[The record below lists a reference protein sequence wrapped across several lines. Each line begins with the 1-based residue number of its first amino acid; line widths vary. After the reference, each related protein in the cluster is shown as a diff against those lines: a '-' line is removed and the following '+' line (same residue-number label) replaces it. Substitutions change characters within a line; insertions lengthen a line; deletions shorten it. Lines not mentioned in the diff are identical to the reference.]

1 LVAEI
6 NPKVQ
11 ILYPDH
17 RCTADLI
24 HKIELDKIV
33 KSNTCIQKSIWTWT
47 FRCTKLPLFRRFGNG
62 GSSPG
67 TREEEKQLLLE
78 AEQLLLARPKV
89 DVVADAWASLV
100 V

>member
-1 LVAEI
+1 MVYKPTYNWGAPSCGLSAF
-6 NPKVQ
+6 P
-11 ILYPDH
+11 
-17 RCTADLI
+17 
-24 HKIELDKIV
+24 
-33 KSNTCIQKSIWTWT
+33 
-47 FRCTKLPLFRRFGNG
+47 KLPLFRRFRNG